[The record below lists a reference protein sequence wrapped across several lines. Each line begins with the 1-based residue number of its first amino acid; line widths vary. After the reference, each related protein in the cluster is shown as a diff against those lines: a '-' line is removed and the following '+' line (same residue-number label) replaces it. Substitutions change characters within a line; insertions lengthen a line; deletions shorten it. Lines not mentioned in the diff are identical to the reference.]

1 MKTLKVYDTITKKM
15 IEVEVSEEVYV
26 NFNRTKWNIE
36 DNNASFYE
44 HEVQSSQLFDNM
56 DCSVS
61 DADIEERVMTGLLI
75 ERMLNILKTIPE
87 KDIILIKL
95 LFYDC
100 KSERECAYIMG
111 TTQQNISKKK
121 ARILCKLNE
130 LLK

>member
-100 KSERECAYIMG
+100 KSERECAYIEG
-111 TTQQNISKKK
+111 CDFHEVNS
-121 ARILCKLNE
+121 R
-130 LLK
+130 

>member
-26 NFNRTKWNIE
+26 HFNRTKWNIE

-44 HEVQSSQLFDNM
+44 HEVQSSQLFENM

-61 DADIEERVMTGLLI
+61 EADIEERAMTRLLI

-95 LFYDC
+95 LF
-100 KSERECAYIMG
+100 
-111 TTQQNISKKK
+111 
-121 ARILCKLNE
+121 
-130 LLK
+130 